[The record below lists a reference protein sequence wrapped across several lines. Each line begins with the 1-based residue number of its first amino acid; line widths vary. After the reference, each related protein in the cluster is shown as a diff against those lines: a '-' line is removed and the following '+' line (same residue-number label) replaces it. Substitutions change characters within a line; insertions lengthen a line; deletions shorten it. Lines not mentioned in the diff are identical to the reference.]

1 MQDSFCDFLR
11 SFLSMCFWLLYLT
24 IRVKKNFNALISI
37 SLGLNYEFN
46 KIKLEKDR
54 IERIVLLLSV
64 TLLKIGNCYFTFNSQ
79 KCFKRRKDSP
89 L

>member
-1 MQDSFCDFLR
+1 MFIPLSLKAYDINVYTVICYLNMALMQDSFCDFLR

-54 IERIVLLLSV
+54 IERIV
-64 TLLKIGNCYFTFNSQ
+64 YYYQ
-79 KCFKRRKDSP
+79 
-89 L
+89 

>member
-1 MQDSFCDFLR
+1 
-11 SFLSMCFWLLYLT
+11 MCFWLLHLT

-46 KIKLEKDR
+46 KIKLERDR

-64 TLLKIGNCYFTFNSQ
+64 TLLKMGNCYFTFNTQ
-79 KCFKRRKDSP
+79 KCLQRWKASS

>member
-1 MQDSFCDFLR
+1 
-11 SFLSMCFWLLYLT
+11 MCFWLLYLT
-24 IRVKKNFNALISI
+24 SRVKKSFNALISI

-46 KIKLEKDR
+46 KMNLEKDR

-64 TLLKIGNCYFTFNSQ
+64 ILLKMGNYYFTFNSQ
-79 KCFKRRKDSP
+79 SVCRDGRGSS